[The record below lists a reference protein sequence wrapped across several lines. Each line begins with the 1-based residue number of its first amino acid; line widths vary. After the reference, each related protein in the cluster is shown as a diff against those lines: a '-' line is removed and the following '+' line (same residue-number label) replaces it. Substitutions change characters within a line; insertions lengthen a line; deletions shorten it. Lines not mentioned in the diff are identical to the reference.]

1 MRALTLGF
9 NQNYSINRTKVLA
22 KRTSPG
28 QRTCDIISPIFRR
41 HRESDEIFG
50 GHRHG
55 VASRYSQLGQSVVVV
70 NKPGAG
76 TTLAATE
83 IARSAPDG
91 YKLYMTT
98 AAHTISG
105 SLYSNLRYDP
115 IKDFTPIHL
124 VARIPIV
131 LITKPGFGAKTLAEY
146 IKVATTK
153 KDGITVGS
161 PGNGSLQHLAQ
172 ALFQKQTGSKFI
184 HIPFK
189 GDAPMLTDLL
199 AGQIDSAFVTL
210 SAALPHIE
218 SGKVQ
223 ALAVANQTR
232 IPAIN
237 DVPTM
242 AEAGV
247 PNFNAATWFGIFGP
261 AGIDAGVQQRVHEAV
276 NAVAST
282 PEFTSRIENMGGQ
295 LVNMGPAEFREYVKA
310 EAAQWAQ
317 AVEASGARV
326 E

>member
-1 MRALTLGF
+1 MVM
-9 NQNYSINRTKVLA
+9 S
-22 KRTSPG
+22 TSSWAQTYPE
-28 QRTCDIISPIFRR
+28 RPI
-41 HRESDEIFG
+41 DLVVPYAAG
-50 GHRHG
+50 GATDVIARL
-55 VASRYSQLGQSVVVV
+55 VATDLPEKLGQHVVVV

-76 TTLAATE
+76 TTLAAAE

-161 PGNGSLQHLAQ
+161 PGNGSPQHLAQ

-247 PNFNAATWFGIFGP
+247 PNFNAAT
-261 AGIDAGVQQRVHEAV
+261 
-276 NAVAST
+276 
-282 PEFTSRIENMGGQ
+282 
-295 LVNMGPAEFREYVKA
+295 
-310 EAAQWAQ
+310 
-317 AVEASGARV
+317 
-326 E
+326 